1 MGGAWSVR
9 VPGIVKNFATFFL
22 RAGYQCHL
30 VGGAVRDML
39 SGRKVQDF
47 DIATDA
53 LPREVTKLFRRVI
66 PTGIKHGTVTVLF
79 KGTRFEV
86 TTFRIDQEYL
96 DGRRPESVAFSPSIK
111 EDLRRRDFTINAMA
125 FDLGENRLLDPHG
138 GRKDLKAGI
147 IRAIGDPLE
156 RFHED
161 GLRPVRACRFAAQL
175 GFRIEE
181 HTFACIPRS
190 IDTVK
195 QVSAERI
202 RDELI
207 RILEAPQPS
216 TGLDLLND
224 CGILRLLIPELVDCR
239 EVGQGQLHRYD
250 LYHHLLYACDA
261 APQENLVVRLAALLH
276 DLGKPQTMEKSPEG
290 ELHFHRHED
299 LSARLSE
306 KILRRL
312 RFPNLVVIRVSHL
325 VAQHMFHYEENWS
338 DAAVRRFVA
347 RIGLENI
354 PDLLSLRRADQLAMV
369 GERFVS
375 TSLIALEKRIHQ
387 VLAQDKT
394 LGIKDLAINGDDLI
408 HELSIP
414 GGPKIGIILRWL
426 LESVLDDP
434 GQNQRE
440 RLLEMAKRF
449 YEERLREGPREG

>member
-1 MGGAWSVR
+1 LR
-9 VPGIVKNFATFFL
+9 IPGIVKSFASFFHQ
-22 RAGYQCHL
+22 AGYQCYL

-39 SGRKVQDF
+39 SGGKVQDF

-53 LPREVTKLFRRVI
+53 LPQEVTRIFRRVI

-86 TTFRIDQEYL
+86 TTFRIDEEYG
-96 DGRRPESVAFSPSIK
+96 DGRHPDSVTFSPSIQ
-111 EDLRRRDFTINAMA
+111 EDLGRRDFTINAMA
-125 FDLGENRLLDPHG
+125 YDLRENHLLDPHG
-138 GRKDLKAGI
+138 GRGDLKAGI
-147 IRAIGDPLE
+147 IRAIGDPLK
-156 RFHED
+156 RFQED

-175 GFRIEE
+175 GFTIEE
-181 HTFACIPRS
+181 RTFACIPRS

-207 RILEAPQPS
+207 RILEVPRPS
-216 TGLDLLND
+216 VGLDLLND
-224 CGILRLLIPELVDCR
+224 CGILQLIMPELVACR
-239 EVGQGQLHRYD
+239 EVGRGQLHRYD

-261 APQENLVVRLAALLH
+261 APRDNLVVRLAALLH
-276 DLGKPQTMEKSPEG
+276 DLGKPQTRDLSPEG
-290 ELHFHRHED
+290 AVHFHRHEE
-299 LSARLSE
+299 LSARLAE

-312 RFPNLVVIRVSHL
+312 RFPNQVIKRVLHL
-325 VAQHMFHYEENWS
+325 VAQHMFNYEENWS

-375 TSLIALEKRIHQ
+375 TSLIALEKRIEE
-387 VLAQDKT
+387 VMAEDRI
-394 LGIKDLAINGDDLI
+394 LGIEDLDINGDDLML
-408 HELSIP
+408 ELGISS
-414 GGPKIGIILRWL
+414 GPKIGIILRWL

-434 GQNQRE
+434 EQNERE
-440 RLLEMAKRF
+440 QLLKIAKRF
-449 YEERLREGPREG
+449 YAERLREEPRED